1 MGADMPTMDA
11 TTATL
16 IVAVIAVVGNYLIMR
31 RKSRNDLDL
40 ERFRAAQQEAK
51 DLMDRLLVENRELR
65 HKSRNQ
71 EQQAIAIQKMLEVS
85 RRSSEERQAQ
95 IAELRKQVAV
105 MNVRVSDNRAGIE
118 EVKAKALQVEQ
129 VAIEA
134 IAKAA
139 EKPNDPDCP

>member
-1 MGADMPTMDA
+1 MDA

>member
-1 MGADMPTMDA
+1 MPTMDA
-11 TTATL
+11 TSVTL

-40 ERFRAAQQEAK
+40 ERFRSSQQEAK

-65 HKSRNQ
+65 HKSRNRD
-71 EQQAIAIQKMLEVS
+71 QQVLSIQKMLEIS

-95 IAELRKQVAV
+95 IAELRKQIAV
-105 MNVRVSDNRAGIE
+105 MNVRVSDNRVGIE

-129 VAIEA
+129 VAIKA
-134 IAKAA
+134 IAKVA
-139 EKPNDPDCP
+139 EKPDDADCP